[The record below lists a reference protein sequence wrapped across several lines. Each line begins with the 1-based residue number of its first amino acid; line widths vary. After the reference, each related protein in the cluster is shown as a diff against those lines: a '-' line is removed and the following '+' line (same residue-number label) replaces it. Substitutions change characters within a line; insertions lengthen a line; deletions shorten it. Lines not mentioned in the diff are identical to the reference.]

1 MCSFLRLRLPQLP
14 AGFVVTT
21 IVGGLVTPPAR
32 NADGEARTPVFTVKN
47 ESDQA
52 RTINVAGFL
61 VVAVENAFFLISA

>member
-1 MCSFLRLRLPQLP
+1 MAKSER
-14 AGFVVTT
+14 
-21 IVGGLVTPPAR
+21 
-32 NADGEARTPVFTVKN
+32 PVFTAKN